1 MKSRFFLISAL
12 SLALLLL
19 GGCSSTEQ
27 VSFFTEGNCL
37 ECEALIV
44 ATLEAAEGIQEVSWN
59 METSLTTVAYS
70 PNKTDPERIQEIV
83 AEAGFVTQLFPPN
96 EEKRTT
102 LPECC
107 RQQIDRQL
115 KQNQVNPHE

>member
-1 MKSRFFLISAL
+1 MKSRFSLISTL

-19 GGCSSTEQ
+19 GGCSGTEQ
-27 VSFFTEGNCL
+27 VTFFTEGNCP

-44 ATLEAAEGIQEVSWN
+44 AALEAAEGIQEVSWN

-70 PNKTDPERIQEIV
+70 PHKTDPERIQEIV

-96 EEKRTT
+96 EEKRAA

-107 RQQIDRQL
+107 RQQIDRKLRQ
-115 KQNQVNPHE
+115 KEVHE